1 MLYFRQP
8 DSPEV
13 VSLLWVAGQVCGDP
27 DTVLQH
33 IAANREQGK

>member
-13 VSLLWVAGQVCGDP
+13 VSLLWVAGPVSGDP
-27 DTVLQH
+27 DTALQH
-33 IAANREQGK
+33 ITANREQGK